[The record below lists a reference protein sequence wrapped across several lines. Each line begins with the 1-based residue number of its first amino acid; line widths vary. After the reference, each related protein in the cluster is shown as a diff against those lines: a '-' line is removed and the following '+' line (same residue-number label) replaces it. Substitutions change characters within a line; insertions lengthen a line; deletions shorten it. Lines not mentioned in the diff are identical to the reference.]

1 MLLEAASASS
11 SGAGG
16 YTPPVPKSAPVNY
29 SRVAPSDAEAI
40 GQRAPTAHELLA
52 EDAARMQ
59 DLDAT
64 NHKELDPILV
74 ISVNDARLDAV
85 VKQADHEVI
94 TDFEAF
100 QGAYFGTPIQ
110 LHGFPVY
117 KKTPIGSGPASEVLY
132 LWKGDDKGW
141 YVGVYVFQNEKAK
154 AAFIK
159 QSGNEPPVVLWI
171 NGDDA
176 VPSGPA
182 HYPYWASKADHDI
195 LICGLWEHCLLKDR
209 KMEYQESQ
217 ISVLE
222 ANLAEAQHAL
232 EATQAEATQAEATQ
246 AEATQAEHDGD
257 SGKGG
262 RSHPY
267 NAQRPK
273 RGGWVEKAA
282 QLGHDVLQE
291 NYGAA
296 RWRIAKFR
304 DESHTFTD
312 CLGRLERNDGA
323 WTNKW

>member
-1 MLLEAASASS
+1 MMLEAASAS

-64 NHKELDPILV
+64 NHRELDPILI

-182 HYPYWASKADHDI
+182 HYPYWASKADQDI

-209 KMEYQESQ
+209 KMDDQECK

-222 ANLAEAQHAL
+222 GQLAEANQAL
-232 EATQAEATQAEATQ
+232 EATQAE
-246 AEATQAEHDGD
+246 HDAAVQQVADGEG
-257 SGKGG
+257 GKGG

-267 NAQRPK
+267 HVQKPK

-296 RWRIAKFR
+296 RWRIGKFR

-312 CLGRLERNDGA
+312 CLERLERNDRA